1 MDKKILIDAS
11 QEKQTRV
18 AITNNGNVDGY
29 EFENINKKQLKGN
42 IYLGKVSRIEPSL
55 QAAFVDFGNERHGFL
70 AFNDIQSE
78 YYQLPQSDKDALKQ
92 EEEEIREELNKAT
105 ENIEENQI
113 EDQEAL
119 DENLQSDVQSN
130 ADEENQVSNEI
141 SEVENNEK
149 IGRASCRERV

>member
-1 MDKKILIDAS
+1 MQTNLKFKRFIMDKKILIDAS

-18 AITNNGNVDGY
+18 AITNNGNIDGY

-78 YYQLPQSDKDALKQ
+78 YYQLPQSDKDAL
-92 EEEEIREELNKAT
+92 NKKRKR
-105 ENIEENQI
+105 
-113 EDQEAL
+113 L
-119 DENLQSDVQSN
+119 
-130 ADEENQVSNEI
+130 
-141 SEVENNEK
+141 EK
-149 IGRASCRERV
+149 S